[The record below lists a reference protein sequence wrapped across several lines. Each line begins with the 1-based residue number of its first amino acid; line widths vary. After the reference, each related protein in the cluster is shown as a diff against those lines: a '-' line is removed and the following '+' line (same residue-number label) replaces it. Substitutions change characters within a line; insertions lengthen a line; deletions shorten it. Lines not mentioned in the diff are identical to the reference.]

1 MLEQYKKTLA
11 PTQAVIFMIA
21 AAVVRLSHSWSLA
34 GLFFL
39 TMQLAAVVGAAWAL
53 RLRGKLL
60 QGHTSHLALGDSP
73 APTTRGA

>member
-11 PTQAVIFMIA
+11 PTQAVIAMIA
-21 AAVVRLSHSWSLA
+21 VAVLRLSHSWSLA

-39 TMQLAAVVGAAWAL
+39 TMQVAAVIGAAWAL

-60 QGHTSHLALGDSP
+60 KGHP
-73 APTTRGA
+73 AGTIGRS